1 MNVRIKH
8 RNSNE
13 KKINIYLTDTMRQN
27 IRSNEWDLRR
37 IGAVINSD
45 FINSNN
51 ESRPYIKFFVKLR
64 RKCFF
69 HIINLVIPCIGL
81 TLMTVVV
88 FYLSSE
94 SNEKITLSIS
104 ILMAL
109 TLFFLILIETMPPTS
124 MSIPL
129 LGKFLLFTLAM
140 VSLSICATI
149 YVLRVHHRDPR
160 LHSRMSERMRN
171 YFFNY
176 LPKFLHTRRTSEYL
190 NGLRSKLK
198 NQELNND
205 LMHHKFFKNNLK
217 NLIAV
222 KLVDCLNFFFNC
234 IESDARERQIREEWK
249 YFAIVLDRIF
259 IYVFGIA
266 FIFGTCSIFLMNASN
281 GSDDIH
287 MDF

>member
-1 MNVRIKH
+1 
-8 RNSNE
+8 
-13 KKINIYLTDTMRQN
+13 LTDSLRKS
-27 IRSNEWDLRR
+27 IKSNEWDLRR
-37 IGAVINSD
+37 IGVIINND

-51 ESRPYIKFFVKLR
+51 ESRPFIKFYIKLR

-69 HIINLVIPCIGL
+69 HIINLVIPCICL

-129 LGKFLLFTLAM
+129 LGKFLLYTLAM

-149 YVLRVHHRDPR
+149 YVLSVHHRDPR
-160 LHSRMSERMRN
+160 LHSRMSDKMRN

-176 LPKFLHTRRTSEYL
+176 LPKFIHIRRTSEYL
-190 NGLRSKLK
+190 NNSRSKIK
-198 NQELNND
+198 YQKFND
-205 LMHHKFFKNNLK
+205 EIVQYRFSKNNLK
-217 NLIAV
+217 NLIAF
-222 KLVDCLNFFFNC
+222 KLVHCLTFIVQS
-234 IESDARERQIREEWK
+234 IENNAKEKQMREEWK

-259 IYVFGIA
+259 IYIFGTA
-266 FIFGTCSIFLMNASN
+266 FIFGICSIFLMNLSN
-281 GSDDIH
+281 GSDDIK